1 MSIAKKQ
8 LSGVTMDNVAKYTV
22 LGLDLGS
29 NSVGWAL
36 IEYRDGQPSALT
48 GCGVRVFDAG
58 TEGDVES
65 GKDTARG
72 VERRE
77 ARQRRRQ
84 CERRGRRLENLAGIL
99 SRNGL
104 LPKGAMRKPAE
115 RHRLLQAV
123 DQEID
128 ARYRNA
134 ASLDEKT
141 AAALDQLPYFLRSR
155 ALDHPLEPHE
165 LGRALYHLAQRRGYL
180 SNRKSGKKD
189 EDKGT
194 VEPAI
199 NELRERMSA
208 AGVRTLGEFLAQ
220 VDPVNERRLRQ
231 RWTARDMYLDEF
243 EAIWAAQQPHHPKLL
258 SGALKKVL
266 TEAIFY
272 QRPLKS
278 QKGLIGVCDLV
289 PGKKRAPKAL
299 LISQRFRML
308 QKVNDLEVIFAD
320 ESHRRLTEEER
331 HAVLQAMEEK
341 DKITF
346 AQIRKAAK
354 LPQGVEFNFQRGG
367 EKDLPGNKT
376 ATALR
381 AVFGEQWDRF
391 PRETQDAIVGEA
403 MGIEQAETLE
413 RRGRDAWGLDPEA
426 AAAFGKVHL
435 ESGYMALSREAMRA
449 LLPLMEQGMQFA
461 TARDQ
466 AFEGNWAR
474 NVLDQLPGVAEACKT
489 IRNPVVMRTLTETR
503 RVVNAII
510 RSYGKPDYIRIELA
524 REMKKSRKERKK
536 ISTEIQ
542 KRRKAN
548 DARRQ
553 KIIDTTGDPRV
564 TGRDLL
570 KARLWEECCGICPY
584 TRKSI
589 PFHELFS
596 QDSPWDIEHI
606 IPFSRCLDD
615 SFFNKTLCYHEE
627 NRNVKQNRTPREAY
641 EHSGD
646 WDDIIASVAKFKG
659 DAAREKLRRFQMSAE
674 DLLEFE
680 EFSARQLNDTKF
692 ASREARN
699 YLSWLYGSE
708 APSRIQASRG
718 QITSYLRSAWRLN
731 SILGDGGEKVRG
743 DHRHHAVDAIAIALT
758 DRATVKALSDAAASQ
773 FRERGRSRG
782 FEKRVTEPWVGFL
795 QDVQRTIDGVV
806 VSHRPSRKVAGSF
819 HDDTI
824 YSPPRTDREGKPYV
838 LVRKPLEKGFKAT
851 DIQNIADPTVRDIV
865 WQHFRDHDENSEAA
879 FSNAANHPRIRIKEG
894 PRAGQTIPIHKV
906 RLKYTRDVTRIGRGP
921 TERYIWTRGNSHIE
935 IFEVLGKDGTVTKWQ
950 GRVVTRLDAYQRRK
964 QRQPIVNRHWDEN
977 RRFLFSLTQGDIIE
991 LDVDLGNDEIVREL
1005 YLVRGVTLQGGGM
1018 LQCTHILDA
1027 RKKTNIPTTATAQ
1040 EKIRIYLRPPV
1051 NTLNRLRCRKV
1062 SVTPLGIV
1070 YPAND

>member
-1 MSIAKKQ
+1 
-8 LSGVTMDNVAKYTV
+8 MDSVAKYTV

-65 GKDTARG
+65 GRDSARG
-72 VERRE
+72 VERRD

-84 CERRGRRLENLAGIL
+84 CERRGRRLENLAGLL

-115 RHRLLQAV
+115 RHRLLQAL

-134 ASLDEKT
+134 APPDEKT

-165 LGRALYHLAQRRGYL
+165 FGRALYHLAQRRGYL

-194 VEPAI
+194 VELNI
-199 NELRERMSA
+199 SELRERMSA

-243 EAIWAAQQPHHPKLL
+243 EAIWAAQQPHHPRLL
-258 SGALKKVL
+258 SDALKKQIA
-266 TEAIFY
+266 EAIFY

-289 PGKKRAPKAL
+289 SQKKRAPKAL

-320 ESHRRLTEEER
+320 ESHRRLTEDER
-331 HAVLQAMEEK
+331 HAVLQAMEKK
-341 DKITF
+341 DEITF
-346 AQIRKAAK
+346 PQIRTAAK
-354 LPQGVEFNFQRGG
+354 LPKGVEFNFQRGG

-391 PRETQDAIVGEA
+391 SRETQDAIVGEA
-403 MGIEQAETLE
+403 MGIERAETLE

-449 LLPLMEQGMQFA
+449 ILPLMEQGIQFA

-510 RSYGKPDYIRIELA
+510 RTYGKPDYIRIELA
-524 REMKKSRKERKK
+524 REMKKSRDERKK
-536 ISTEIQ
+536 ITAEIQ

-548 DARRQ
+548 DALRQ

-570 KARLWEECCGICPY
+570 KARLWEECGGLWKECGGRCPY
-584 TRKSI
+584 TGKSI

-641 EHSGD
+641 EHSGH
-646 WDDIIASVAKFKG
+646 WDDILDRVARFQG
-659 DAAREKLRRFQMSAE
+659 DAAREKLRRFQMSTE

-699 YLSWLYGSE
+699 YLAWLYGPE
-708 APSRIQASRG
+708 AQSRIQASRG

-782 FEKRVTEPWVGFL
+782 FEKRMTEPWAGFL
-795 QDVQRTIDGVV
+795 EDVQRAIDGVV

-819 HDDTI
+819 HEDTN

-838 LVRKPLEKGFKAT
+838 LVRKPLKKDFKAA

-865 WQHFRDHDENSEAA
+865 WQHFRDHDEDSDAA
-879 FSNAANHPRIRIKEG
+879 FSNSANHPRIRIKDG
-894 PRAGQTIPIHKV
+894 PRAGQAIPIHKV
-906 RLKYTRDVTRIGRGP
+906 RLKYTRDVTPIGHGP
-921 TERYIWTRGNSHIE
+921 TERHVWTRGNSHIE
-935 IFEVLGKDGTVTKWQ
+935 IFEVLGKDGNVTKWQ
-950 GRVVTRLDAYQRRK
+950 GRVVTRLDACQRRK
-964 QRQPIVNRHWDEN
+964 QGQPIVNRHWDES
-977 RRFLFSLTQGDIIE
+977 RRFLFSLTQR
-991 LDVDLGNDEIVREL
+991 DVVEIDVETTPGGLRREL
-1005 YLVRGVTLQGGGM
+1005 YIVRGVSMEKDGRLELM
-1018 LQCTHILDA
+1018 HIHDA
-1027 RKKTNIPTTATAQ
+1027 RRKADVPRSATDD
-1040 EKIRIYLRPPV
+1040 EKVRIRIAPFVSSLKKR
-1051 NTLNRLRCRKV
+1051 NCRKAM
-1062 SVTPLGIV
+1062 VTPLGEV